1 MITQI
6 EGKVYLLQGKE
17 NAEQII
23 DLDLIPESEILL
35 MLLDR
40 VEYLMKYDPLGLEVE
55 MFQNVANLLDC
66 HFRRIRKKEI
76 NG

>member
-1 MITQI
+1 MITHV
-6 EGKVYLLQGKE
+6 EGKIYVLEGKDDE
-17 NAEQII
+17 QQII
-23 DLDLIPESEILL
+23 DLDLISESEILL

-40 VEYLMKYDPLGLEVE
+40 VEYLMKYEPLGLEVE

-66 HFRRIRKKEI
+66 HFRRARKKEI